1 MINFVK
7 GYLNVT
13 MILASIWVFIS
24 SQRHSIYGD
33 MMSLNSDMKR
43 EKQLEN
49 SIYELV
55 LKGVVI
61 DVGTRSI
68 VRTARNYKGRSR
80 FAINLPLI
88 RNDLWH
94 ILWSR
99 KVPVQVFLKIPEE
112 IISERNE
119 KRKI

>member
-1 MINFVK
+1 M
-7 GYLNVT
+7 
-13 MILASIWVFIS
+13 
-24 SQRHSIYGD
+24 YGD
-33 MMSLNSDMKR
+33 IMSLDSNMKR

-68 VRTARNYKGRSR
+68 VRTAKNYKGRSR

-88 RNDLWH
+88 RNDLWS

>member
-1 MINFVK
+1 
-7 GYLNVT
+7 
-13 MILASIWVFIS
+13 
-24 SQRHSIYGD
+24 
-33 MMSLNSDMKR
+33 MMSLNSNMKR

-68 VRTARNYKGRSR
+68 VRTAKNYKGRPR
-80 FAINLPLI
+80 FAINLPML
-88 RNDLWH
+88 RNDLWN

-99 KVPVQVFLKIPEE
+99 KVSVQVFLKIPEE
-112 IISERNE
+112 IISEKNE